1 MIKKLDEYIDG
12 IYSYITSLD
21 DLKFYQNDENIGD
34 MLKHITRTAALCI
47 LLDLHEIVMKQMRA
61 VEDEDEAYDMIKYQT
76 MYISGT
82 TLIEH
87 LRDYANSIKTADSLD
102 TYYQLV
108 TSMSDDIQ
116 QTKYISDLTG
126 LCMRTISS
134 LERMSTNEYNV
145 RHK

>member
-1 MIKKLDEYIDG
+1 
-12 IYSYITSLD
+12 
-21 DLKFYQNDENIGD
+21 

-47 LLDLHEIVMKQMRA
+47 LLDLHEIVMKQMRT
-61 VEDEDEAYDMIKYQT
+61 VDDENEAYDMIKYQT

-87 LRDYANSIKTADSLD
+87 LRNYANTINTGDSLD

-108 TSMSDDIQ
+108 TSISDDIQ

-134 LERMSTNEYNV
+134 LERTVGNECNV
-145 RHK
+145 